1 MEKTLGQYLLF
12 ELEKSDYTQAQFARK
27 MNISKSSLN
36 KYIQDERQIPLDL
49 LVKFAFELKFS
60 IDEIF
65 NLNFKDGVDDLT
77 VSEYTLIKELRKLE
91 INKKKE
97 IIMAFVKIIEQVNE

>member
-12 ELEKSDYTQAQFARK
+12 ELEKSNYTQAEFARK

-36 KYIQDERQIPLDL
+36 KYVQDERQIPLDL
-49 LVKFAFELKFS
+49 LVKFATELKFS

-65 NLNFKDGVDDLT
+65 NLNFSNELDNLT
-77 VSEYTLIKELRKLE
+77 ASECTLITELS
-91 INKKKE
+91 
-97 IIMAFVKIIEQVNE
+97 KIRG